1 MCLGGVASGEC
12 SIILLKKNLA
22 WKFGSNFLHPR
33 FLCVDV
39 LQEEIALERAQKAT
53 WIR

>member
-1 MCLGGVASGEC
+1 VCLGGVVSGEYYL
-12 SIILLKKNLA
+12 IKKILA